1 MEKATI
7 IRTELVPIHSVTRHP
22 ENARKGNVA
31 RIEDSLRAHGQY
43 APVVVHEQSGY
54 ILKGNNTHRVLQEKI
69 GAAEILA
76 TFVSCTE
83 AQARAILAV
92 DNRTSDDATYDD
104 SALLALLEQVEADGN
119 LAAAGYGQA
128 DIDDLT
134 ALLEENAEP
143 DPEFMNLGGDTE
155 WPTDDKALTAPPAQ
169 VSTASG
175 MEPARKL
182 EDLGRDYASR
192 ASRALQLI
200 YPLDQFSWAVEKL
213 SKIGEDFE
221 LDNNNNADVVLSL
234 IARYTGEDPPEPPEA
249 A

>member
-7 IRTELVPIHSVTRHP
+7 VRTELVPIHSVTRHP
-22 ENARKGNVA
+22 ENARKGNVS

-92 DNRTSDDATYDD
+92 DNRTSDDASYDD

-134 ALLEENAEP
+134 ALLEESAEP
-143 DPEFMNLGGDTE
+143 EPEFMDLGGDTD
-155 WPTDDKALTAPPAQ
+155 WPEDKTSDAPPAQ
-169 VSTASG
+169 VSMASG

-182 EDLGRDYASR
+182 EDLGRDYAAR

-200 YPLDQFSWAVEKL
+200 YPLDQFSWAVEQL
-213 SKIGEDFE
+213 SKIGEHLG
-221 LDNNNNADVVLSL
+221 LDNNNNADVVLAL
-234 IARYTGEDPPEPPEA
+234 IARYTDEDPPEAP
-249 A
+249 

>member
-7 IRTELVPIHSVTRHP
+7 MRTELVPIHSVTRHP

-31 RIEDSLRAHGQY
+31 RIEESLRAHGQY

-92 DNRTSDDATYDD
+92 DNRTSDDASYDD
-104 SALLALLEQVEADGN
+104 AALLALLEQVEADGN

-134 ALLEENAEP
+134 ALLEEGAEAEPEFLNVADDEP
-143 DPEFMNLGGDTE
+143 DPDR
-155 WPTDDKALTAPPAQ
+155 LTTPPPKVAM
-169 VSTASG
+169 ASG

-182 EDLGRDYASR
+182 EDLGRDYAAR

-200 YPLDQFSWAVEKL
+200 YPLDQFSWAVEQL
-213 SKIGEDFE
+213 SKIGEDLG
-221 LDNNNNADVVLSL
+221 LDNNNNADVVLAL
-234 IARYTGEDPPEPPEA
+234 IARYTEEDPPEAP
-249 A
+249 

>member
-7 IRTELVPIHSVTRHP
+7 VRTELVPIHSVTRHP
-22 ENARKGNVA
+22 ENARQGNVA
-31 RIEDSLRAHGQY
+31 RIEESLRAHGQY
-43 APVVVHEQSGY
+43 APIVVHEQTGY

-69 GAAEILA
+69 GSPEILA

-92 DNRTSDDATYDD
+92 DNRTSDDASYDD
-104 SALLALLEQVEADGN
+104 TALLALLEQVDADGN

-134 ALLEENAEP
+134 ALLEESTEPEPEFLNTDDEP
-143 DPEFMNLGGDTE
+143 DPDR
-155 WPTDDKALTAPPAQ
+155 LTAPPPKVAM
-169 VSTASG
+169 ASG

-182 EDLGRDYASR
+182 EDLGRDYATR

-200 YPLDQFSWAVEKL
+200 YPLDQFTWAVEKL
-213 SKIGEDFE
+213 SKIGEDLGLE
-221 LDNNNNADVVLSL
+221 NNNNADVVLAL
-234 IARYTGEDPPEPPEA
+234 IARYADEDPPEPPEA

>member
-1 MEKATI
+1 MERATI
-7 IRTELVPIHSVTRHP
+7 VRTELVPIHSVTRHP

-31 RIEDSLRAHGQY
+31 RIEESLRAHGQY
-43 APVVVHEQSGY
+43 APVIVHDQSGY

-92 DNRTSDDATYDD
+92 DNRTSDDASYDD
-104 SALLALLEQVEADGN
+104 TALLALLEQVEADGN
-119 LAAAGYGQA
+119 LAAAGYAQA

-134 ALLEENAEP
+134 ALLEESVEPEPEYLNTDDDP
-143 DPEFMNLGGDTE
+143 DPARLS
-155 WPTDDKALTAPPAQ
+155 APPPQ
-169 VSTASG
+169 VSMASG

-182 EDLGRDYASR
+182 EDLGRDYAAR

-200 YPLDQFSWAVEKL
+200 YPLDQFSWAVEQL
-213 SKIGEDFE
+213 SKIGEDLG
-221 LDNNNNADVVLSL
+221 LDNNNNADVVLAL
-234 IARYTGEDPPEPPEA
+234 IARYTEEDPPDAPEA

>member
-7 IRTELVPIHSVTRHP
+7 VRTELVPIHSVTRHP
-22 ENARKGNVA
+22 ENARKGNVS

-43 APVVVHEQSGY
+43 APIVVHEQTGY
-54 ILKGNNTHRVLQEKI
+54 VLKGNNTHRVLAEKI

-76 TFVSCTE
+76 TFVSCSG

-92 DNRTSDDATYDD
+92 DNRTSDGASYDD
-104 SALLALLEQVEADGN
+104 AALLALLEQVETDGY

-134 ALLEENAEP
+134 ALLEESAEP
-143 DPEFMNLGGDTE
+143 EPEYLNTGDADPGED
-155 WPTDDKALTAPPAQ
+155 PPPPQ
-169 VSTASG
+169 VSMASG

-182 EDLGRDYASR
+182 EDLGREYASR

-213 SKIGEDFE
+213 SKIGEDLGLE
-221 LDNNNNADVVLSL
+221 NNNNADVVLAL
-234 IARYTGEDPPEPPEA
+234 IARYTDEDPPEAPEEA
-249 A
+249 